1 MIALSTGVSYV
12 DLNFTGIPRIIG
24 TGVLHGPGG
33 VALIDPGPSTSLP
46 TLIETL
52 GRGGIRFD
60 DITAVLL
67 THIHLDHAGGTG
79 TLVRQRPDLRVY
91 VHEKG
96 APHLVDPAK
105 LVSSATR
112 LYGDAMQRLW
122 GEIVPVPSGNLVM
135 LAGGERLSAGSR
147 RLDVAYTPG
156 HASSHVSFF
165 DGEAGIAWVGD
176 TGGARILPN
185 GPVMPATAPPEI
197 DLPAWKISL
206 QALDAWHADT
216 WFVTHFGPSSP
227 AAWHRAEFA
236 ERLEETAALAKRSLE
251 MADND
256 ADRERW
262 FCERVHEGLRRSLS
276 EAETADYELAS
287 RPDFNWKGLARY
299 WRKNA

>member
-33 VALIDPGPSTSLP
+33 VALIDPGPSTSLA

-135 LAGGERLSAGSR
+135 LAGGERLSA
-147 RLDVAYTPG
+147 
-156 HASSHVSFF
+156 
-165 DGEAGIAWVGD
+165 
-176 TGGARILPN
+176 
-185 GPVMPATAPPEI
+185 
-197 DLPAWKISL
+197 
-206 QALDAWHADT
+206 
-216 WFVTHFGPSSP
+216 
-227 AAWHRAEFA
+227 
-236 ERLEETAALAKRSLE
+236 
-251 MADND
+251 
-256 ADRERW
+256 
-262 FCERVHEGLRRSLS
+262 
-276 EAETADYELAS
+276 
-287 RPDFNWKGLARY
+287 
-299 WRKNA
+299 